1 MPGYVKGYI
10 SRPRT
15 DYPPKIHASD
25 AVPEGSI
32 VVIDNIYTPFSNGV
46 YLHPVDAIWAKHHHE
61 PKKAHKMWER
71 WFEKWLDQR
80 VKEALDRIDAT
91 KEKTDE

>member
-1 MPGYVKGYI
+1 MKGYVKCYI
-10 SRPRT
+10 LKPQT
-15 DYPPKIHASD
+15 DYPPRIHASD
-25 AVPEGSI
+25 EVPEGSI
-32 VVIDNIYTPFSNGV
+32 VVIDNQYTQFYNGV
-46 YLHPVDAIWAKHHHE
+46 YLHPADAIWAKHHKDPE
-61 PKKAHKMWER
+61 KAHKLWQG